1 MKKIKTEAAVGQVLV
16 HDITRII
23 KDVVKDTPFRKG
35 HIVQEKDIAVLLSLG
50 KEHLYVWEA
59 DEDSLHEN
67 EAAQILYELC
77 AGEHM
82 KPSSVKEG
90 KIEVIAEVDGLLE
103 SDVDRLCDINE
114 VEDIMI
120 AARSHGSRIHA
131 GDKIA
136 GTRVIP
142 LMVSRRKMDK
152 VQELAG
158 KTPLFQLREFKL
170 KKAGVITTG
179 SEVYK
184 GRIQDTFTPVIE
196 EKLKDYGIAI
206 ESHVIVPD
214 DQERILQAIQ
224 RMKELG
230 MEMIL
235 CTGGMSVDP
244 DDVTPSAIRAS
255 GATIVSYGAPVLPG
269 AMFLLGYFDDGTLIC
284 GLPGCVMYA
293 KATVFDLVLP
303 RMAAGIAITK
313 KDLAR
318 LGNGGFCMQCDVCH
332 YPNCGFGRE
341 LL

>member
-35 HIVQEKDIAVLLSLG
+35 HIVQEEDIAVLLSLG

-158 KTPLFQLREFKL
+158 KKPLFQLREFKL

-214 DQERILQAIQ
+214 DQERILQAI
-224 RMKELG
+224 RVMKELG

-269 AMFLLGYFDDGTLIC
+269 AMFLLGYFDDGTVIC
-284 GLPGCVMYA
+284 GLPGCIMYA

-303 RMAAGIAITK
+303 RMAAGIAIMK